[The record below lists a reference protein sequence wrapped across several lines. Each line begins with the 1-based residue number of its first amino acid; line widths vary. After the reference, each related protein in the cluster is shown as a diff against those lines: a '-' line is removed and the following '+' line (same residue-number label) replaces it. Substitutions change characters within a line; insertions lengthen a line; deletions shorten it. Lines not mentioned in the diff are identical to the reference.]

1 MTIEIRELVI
11 RAKVTASDD
20 GMPAQPLSPG
30 DGQERLQEE
39 RWIRMITRRVMEQLR
54 EEGWGPR

>member
-1 MTIEIRELVI
+1 
-11 RAKVTASDD
+11 
-20 GMPAQPLSPG
+20 MPAQPLSPG